1 MTYAVIKTGGKQ
13 YKVAEG
19 DRLLIEKLDGE
30 AGDVVAL
37 DQVLMIGG
45 DNPLVGSPLVE
56 GAQVMA
62 ELLEIR
68 KAKKIKVFKKRR
80 RQNYRRT
87 KGHRQWEALI
97 SVAEIVLPGAKPKT
111 KAAAK
116 PKPAAKTETPKADKA
131 AEAPKAEKKAAPKKT
146 EAKAEAPNAAAKPK
160 AAVEA
165 DDLTALTGVGPALA
179 KKLNEAGVTTFAQV
193 AAWTDADIAKLEET
207 ISGLGAKAEK
217 GGWIA
222 AAKEQSGS

>member
-19 DRLLIEKLDGE
+19 DRLVIEKLEGE
-30 AGDVVAL
+30 TGDVVAL

-45 DNPLVGSPLVE
+45 DNPVVGSPLVE

-68 KAKKIKVFKKRR
+68 KGKKVKVFKKRR

-97 SVAEIVLPGAKPKT
+97 SVSEIVMPGTKPKT
-111 KAAAK
+111 KASAK
-116 PKPAAKTETPKADKA
+116 PKPAAK
-131 AEAPKAEKKAAPKKT
+131 AEAPEAAAAPAKTAAPKKAETAAPKPASQAKT
-146 EAKAEAPNAAAKPK
+146 EAKPK
-160 AAVEA
+160 AAAA

-179 KKLNEAGVTTFAQV
+179 KKLNEAGVSSFAQI
-193 AAWTDADIAKLEET
+193 AAWTDADIAKLEDA
-207 ISGLGAKAEK
+207 IPGLGAKAEK

>member
-13 YKVAEG
+13 YRVAEG
-19 DRLLIEKLDGE
+19 DRLVIEKLEGE

-45 DNPLVGSPLVE
+45 DSPVVGSPLVE

-68 KAKKIKVFKKRR
+68 KGKKIKVFKKRR

-97 SVAEIVLPGAKPKT
+97 SVSEIVMPGAKPKT
-111 KAAAK
+111 KASAK
-116 PKPAAKTETPKADKA
+116 PKPAAKTDA
-131 AEAPKAEKKAAPKKT
+131 AEAAEAAPKTAAPKAP
-146 EAKAEAPNAAAKPK
+146 AKAKADAAPAPAA
-160 AAVEA
+160 A
-165 DDLTALTGVGPALA
+165 DDLTVLNGVGPALA
-179 KKLNEAGVTTFAQV
+179 KKLNDAGVTRFAQI
-193 AAWTDADIAKLEET
+193 AAWTEADIAKLEET
-207 ISGLGAKAEK
+207 ISGLGVKAEK